1 MSPRPRH
8 LAESCS
14 CSGDD
19 GVDDGGD
26 VGDDGD
32 DGDDGGGEDHLAESC
47 SCSHFSSQ
55 TLELDSSSCWR
66 ACAGCTWSGTSPA
79 CATSGPSSSATWR
92 HLIHLAARSPQGW
105 TGTKWT
111 WSASLPDSR
120 DFPGLTLL
128 DYLACC
134 LRVSLAPRE
143 GHSGSPPAAAGRP
156 SPSCPQRTRS
166 RSSAPSPP

>member
-8 LAESCS
+8 LVESCS
-14 CSGDD
+14 SG
-19 GVDDGGD
+19 DDGGD
-26 VGDDGD
+26 V
-32 DGDDGGGEDHLAESC
+32 GDDGGGEDHLAESC
-47 SCSHFSSQ
+47 SCSRSSSQ
-55 TLELDSSSCWR
+55 TLEPDSSSCWR

-79 CATSGPSSSATWR
+79 CATSGLSSSATWR
-92 HLIHLAARSPQGW
+92 LLIHLAARSPQGW

-111 WSASLPDSR
+111 WSASLLDSH
-120 DFPGLTLL
+120 DSPALTLL

-156 SPSCPQRTRS
+156 SPSCQQRTRS